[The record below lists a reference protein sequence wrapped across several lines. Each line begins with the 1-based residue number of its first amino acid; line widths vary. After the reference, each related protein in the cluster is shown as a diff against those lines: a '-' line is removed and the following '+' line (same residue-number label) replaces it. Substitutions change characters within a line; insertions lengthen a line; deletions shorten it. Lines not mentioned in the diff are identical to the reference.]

1 MFRSYENRQNCF
13 ETVTEMGEIVTD
25 GFCNHGDT
33 GRAVVAMGGWGEGG
47 RVGGSTGERVGIYKW
62 GSRLT

>member
-1 MFRSYENRQNCF
+1 MFRSYENRLNCF
-13 ETVTEMGEIVTD
+13 KTVTEMGEIVTD

-33 GRAVVAMGGWGEGG
+33 GRAVVA
-47 RVGGSTGERVGIYKW
+47 VGGGGGKGGEYGRKRGYRQM

>member
-1 MFRSYENRQNCF
+1 MFRSYKNRLNCF

-33 GRAVVAMGGWGEGG
+33 GRAVVALGGCGGGGGGGEKYG
-47 RVGGSTGERVGIYKW
+47 RKRGHR
-62 GSRLT
+62 